1 MIGLTAGTSSYRVE
15 PDLDTRLSVSCDG
28 TDDHVVLSSASADT
42 IKTTGSVSVWF
53 RLETVSGNSMIFAL
67 ADGTSNNN
75 KIIVNYSESGEF
87 IRLNCRGGSTSSN
100 TDHPI
105 TPSAIVAGNW
115 THIVATWDRTTP
127 KKQIFVNGVA
137 GVNSPD
143 TGDITAWD
151 GGSTADTIF
160 LGKATNADNT
170 YWAGHFSNYSIYDRE
185 LTAADALTLYNNGV
199 PGDLLEGVPVAKLL
213 EWYPLD
219 ESSGNFVDL
228 KSGETGSVANATQ
241 GAADSPAF
249 PA

>member
-1 MIGLTAGTSSYRVE
+1 MIGLTVGTSSYRVE
-15 PDLDTRLSVSCDG
+15 PGLDTRLSVSCDG
-28 TDDHVVLSSASADT
+28 TDDHVILSSASADT
-42 IKTTGSVSVWF
+42 IKTIGSVSVWF

-75 KIIVNYSESGEF
+75 KVSINFSESNEF
-87 IRLNCRGGSTSSN
+87 IRLNCRGGSTNS
-100 TDHPI
+100 TLDHPI

-115 THIVATWDRTTP
+115 THIVATWDRTAN
-127 KKQIFVNGVA
+127 KLQILINGVA

-143 TGDITAWD
+143 TDSITAWD

-160 LGKATNADNT
+160 LGKATNADST

-185 LTAADALTLYNNGV
+185 LTVADALTLYNNGV
-199 PGDLLEGVPVAKLL
+199 PGDLSEGIPVTGLL

-219 ESSGNFVDL
+219 ESSGNFIDL
-228 KSGETGSVANATQ
+228 KRGETGSVSNATQ